1 MSITSDKVR
10 IPWRAAVSLAL
21 CLVALSP
28 VAAENALVTGIGNQ
42 TCAYWQSS
50 PDHQAE
56 GVAWIYGFWSGL
68 NYATNQ
74 DHMIG
79 QNIDALGKIDAVKK
93 ACDAEPATLLVDLT
107 FATYVEIA
115 KADAEKR

>member
-79 QNIDALGKIDAVKK
+79 QNIDALGKIDAGEESLRCRAGNAPGRLDVRH
-93 ACDAEPATLLVDLT
+93 
-107 FATYVEIA
+107 I
-115 KADAEKR
+115 RRNR

>member
-56 GVAWIYGFWSGL
+56 GVGL
-68 NYATNQ
+68 
-74 DHMIG
+74 
-79 QNIDALGKIDAVKK
+79 
-93 ACDAEPATLLVDLT
+93 DLRVLERPKLCHQPRS
-107 FATYVEIA
+107 YDRPEY
-115 KADAEKR
+115 